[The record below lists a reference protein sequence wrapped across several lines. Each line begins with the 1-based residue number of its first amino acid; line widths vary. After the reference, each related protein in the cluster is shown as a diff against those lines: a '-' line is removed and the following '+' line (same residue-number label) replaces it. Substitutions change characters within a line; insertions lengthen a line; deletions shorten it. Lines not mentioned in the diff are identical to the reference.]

1 MTDAAETHPAGDTGR
16 GDAPRVQGPRRIEAV
31 ISDFGGVLT
40 SPLVGSFQA
49 FQDTSGVPLVELGK
63 AMATIGAR
71 RGANPL
77 FELETGRL
85 SEVEFL
91 TEIGAQLTEQ
101 LGRTVDM
108 NGFGERYF
116 AHLEPNEEMIGYM
129 RELRGRGY
137 KMAIC
142 TNNVREWEH
151 LWRAMLPV
159 EDIFDVVVDSG
170 FVGTRK
176 PEPRIYELTL
186 EALGVDAGS
195 ALLIDDIE
203 ANCTGAQELGMQ
215 TVWFQSSEQAI
226 ADTEAA
232 LAEVPAP

>member
-1 MTDAAETHPAGDTGR
+1 VVAAC
-16 GDAPRVQGPRRIEAV
+16 RVGAV

-40 SPLVGSFQA
+40 SPLEGSFQA
-49 FQDTSGVPLVELGK
+49 FQDTSGVPLAELGK
-63 AMATIGAR
+63 AMAVIGSR
-71 RGANPL
+71 LGVNPL

-85 SEVEFL
+85 SEADFL
-91 TEIGAQLTEQ
+91 AQIGVQLSEQ
-101 LGRTVDM
+101 LGRTIDM
-108 NGFGERYF
+108 DSFGERYF
-116 AHLEPNEEMIGYM
+116 AHLEPNAPMIAYM
-129 RELRGRGY
+129 RELRERGY
-137 KMAIC
+137 KLAIC

-151 LWRAMLPV
+151 RWRAMLPV
-159 EDIFDVVVDSG
+159 DEIFDVVVDSA

-203 ANCTGAQELGMQ
+203 ANCTGARELGIHA
-215 TVWFQSSEQAI
+215 VWFQSSEQAI

-232 LAEVPAP
+232 LAEGA